1 MLQVIMEPESVEDIA
16 EPEEPLQFRTEM
28 WMPRVFAEPESVVD
42 NTKNRK
48 EVFRHRKREKRDR
61 AERQ

>member
-1 MLQVIMEPESVEDIA
+1 MLQVLMELESVVEIMK
-16 EPEEPLQFRTEM
+16 PEEPLQFRTEM
-28 WMPRVFAEPESVVD
+28 WTPQVRKEPESVVD

-48 EVFRHRKREKRDR
+48 EAFRHRKREKRDR